1 MRDWVLWFDEAGQY
15 GLIDG
20 KAPGKTPSLNEHRSK
35 ALTDIVERGAYPF
48 ADWVVHLRLVDLQ
61 TWILEEFGI
70 TVSET
75 LISRWL
81 NLLSF
86 CKPTAPPP
94 PRQRAHDGNELA
106 EQYSS
111 SLRSAANQ
119 VSGLS
124 GSKKTRWRV
133 LPKSADGAEK

>member
-1 MRDWVLWFDEAGQY
+1 MWFDEAGQY

-94 PRQRAHDGNELA
+94 SPASALMMAMSSPSSIPR
-106 EQYSS
+106 
-111 SLRSAANQ
+111 
-119 VSGLS
+119 LS
-124 GSKKTRWRV
+124 EALQIKFQ
-133 LPKSADGAEK
+133 D